1 MEIALRIHTK
11 GSESHEITT
20 PEDMVSAEFILELIK
35 GLRLPESD
43 SQGNPILWEADDKD
57 TGQTLIRERTLREN
71 GVLEGHNLYLRQTVA
86 PIPPP
91 KLPVPVP
98 VLDPA
103 PPSNRGWL
111 LWVALALIP
120 VAGIAGYMSGGDRS
134 AKVRADDQVEIANLQ
149 KQSAAAEAHA
159 AQLQQDLDQLGH
171 DVADKGATATKLQSE
186 LTAKEAEITALNQRI
201 ARFTTQIQTMIAD
214 SARKQSQI
222 TTLEASVQQL
232 QPVQT
237 QLAAAK
243 QAEAALQQKIL
254 PLQQTVTSLQQ
265 QLQNERNRQRY
276 GLLTWTGQ
284 VKKNVV
290 VEVTVNRANVGML
303 EGTLP
308 GMACTLQAADPKHVS
323 ILVRPGPENNW
334 TRASFRVNGNGE
346 TTATLIWAFIK

>member
-1 MEIALRIHTK
+1 M
-11 GSESHEITT
+11 
-20 PEDMVSAEFILELIK
+20 
-35 GLRLPESD
+35 
-43 SQGNPILWEADDKD
+43 
-57 TGQTLIRERTLREN
+57 
-71 GVLEGHNLYLRQTVA
+71 
-86 PIPPP
+86 
-91 KLPVPVP
+91 
-98 VLDPA
+98 
-103 PPSNRGWL
+103 
-111 LWVALALIP
+111 
-120 VAGIAGYMSGGDRS
+120 
-134 AKVRADDQVEIANLQ
+134 Q

-171 DVADKGATATKLQSE
+171 DVADKGATATKLQGE

-232 QPVQT
+232 QPLQT